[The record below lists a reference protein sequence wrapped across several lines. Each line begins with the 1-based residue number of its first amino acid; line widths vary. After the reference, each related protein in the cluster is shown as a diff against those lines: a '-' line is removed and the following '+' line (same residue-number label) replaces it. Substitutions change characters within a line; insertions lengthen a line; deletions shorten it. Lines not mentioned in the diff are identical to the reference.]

1 MLRWSDRRPLPE
13 PAPRLMSVNLDASGI
28 GQLAVKLGLTSE
40 GHVLDCLIELDD
52 RKAPAEQMIRLL
64 ERKGF
69 ITPWQGRKLLK
80 GDTDGYFLGGFRMLY
95 GWNGDQDRQAWLQ
108 YDYRTRWSF
117 KGGGTYETE
126 WKRIDAPMIDVFI
139 APASMRKPTITMKA

>member
-1 MLRWSDRRPLPE
+1 
-13 PAPRLMSVNLDASGI
+13 MSVNLDASGI
-28 GQLAVKLGLTSE
+28 GQLAVKLGLTTE

-80 GDTDGYFLGGFRMLY
+80 GDTDGYFLGGYRMLY
-95 GWNGDQDRQAWLQ
+95 KIASGSFGRV
-108 YDYRTRWSF
+108 YRGEDPRSGQTVAIKVLRNKW
-117 KGGGTYETE
+117 
-126 WKRIDAPMIDVFI
+126 
-139 APASMRKPTITMKA
+139 TM